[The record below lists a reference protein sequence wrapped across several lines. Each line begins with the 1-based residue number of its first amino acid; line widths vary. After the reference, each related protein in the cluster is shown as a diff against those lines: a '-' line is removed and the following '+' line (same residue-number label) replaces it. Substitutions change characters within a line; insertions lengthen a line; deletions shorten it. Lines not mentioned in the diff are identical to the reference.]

1 MSIVALPLVGF
12 VADLVCPERCA
23 SCGAI
28 VRGDVL
34 FCRTCAHRTLNLGP
48 PECAHCGAPGVDP
61 CGRCTSA
68 RPPIRSARAWA
79 SYRTDA
85 EESPVAGA
93 IGRFKYGGVSRLGRR
108 IAAAMSSRVFDATVE
123 LIIPVPLHARRLRE
137 RGYNQSAI
145 LARELARRLDAR
157 LGLTMVV
164 RTRPTPSQ
172 VGLSMAARA
181 ANVTRAFHVRRPDL
195 VRGRTVLLVDDVWT
209 SGATARAVAATLHAA
224 GATSVDVLTFA
235 RVI

>member
-23 SCGAI
+23 SCDAI
-28 VRGDVL
+28 VRADVL
-34 FCRTCAHRTLNLGP
+34 FCRTCARRTQCLGP

-61 CGRCTSA
+61 CARCSA
-68 RPPIRSARAWA
+68 APSCIRSARAWA

-85 EESPVAGA
+85 VESPVADA
-93 IGRFKYGGVSRLGRR
+93 IVRFKYGGASRLGRR
-108 IAAAMSSRVFDATVE
+108 IAAVMFSRVFDATVE
-123 LIIPVPLHARRLRE
+123 LVVPVPLHARRLRQ

-145 LARELARRLDAR
+145 LARELAHRLDAR
-157 LGLTMVV
+157 LGLTTIA

-172 VGLSMAARA
+172 VGLSTASRA
-181 ANVTRAFHVRRPDL
+181 ANVTNAFHVRRPSL
-195 VRGRTVLLVDDVWT
+195 VQGRTVLLVDDVWT

-224 GATSVDVLTFA
+224 GAQSIDVLTFA
-235 RVI
+235 RVV